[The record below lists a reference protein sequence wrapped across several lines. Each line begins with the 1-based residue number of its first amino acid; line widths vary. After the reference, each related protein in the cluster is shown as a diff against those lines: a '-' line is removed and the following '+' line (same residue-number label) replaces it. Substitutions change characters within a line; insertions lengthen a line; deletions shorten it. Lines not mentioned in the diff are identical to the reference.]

1 MLGPRC
7 RSALLGGV
15 LCLGTAVTAHA
26 QVFESVGVRAQGLGG
41 AFVAVADDATATWW
55 NPAGVAGGP
64 YAGAIVEGG
73 VVNAPATPSADE
85 PAWRTT
91 TRAVSVVLPSMGLS
105 LYRVRVSDTSGAV
118 GIAPAALAS
127 TLVSSYGLT
136 VGQSLGDHL
145 VVATTLKL
153 LRAGTRA
160 SVPASGANPLDAADA
175 LDVPLARSGD
185 LDVGA
190 MLRLGALRLG
200 GTMHHV
206 TEPTLQSGLEPPLT
220 LHRQARVGA
229 ALATRPRGL
238 GAGVLLSADADVLVT
253 PNPSGDVRHAAGG
266 AEAWLAGGRVGVRT
280 GASVNTVGDR
290 RPAFSTGGSVRVSSG
305 LRIDVARTMG
315 QDPSLAGWAAGLSVN
330 F

>member
-7 RSALLGGV
+7 WSALLGGV

-73 VVNAPATPSADE
+73 VLNAPATPSTDE
-85 PAWRTT
+85 PARRTT

-118 GIAPAALAS
+118 GIAPATLAS

-175 LDVPLARSGD
+175 LDLPLARSGD

-190 MLRLGALRLG
+190 LLRLGALRLEIG
-200 GTMHHV
+200 RAHV
-206 TEPTLQSGLEPPLT
+206 
-220 LHRQARVGA
+220 
-229 ALATRPRGL
+229 
-238 GAGVLLSADADVLVT
+238 
-253 PNPSGDVRHAAGG
+253 
-266 AEAWLAGGRVGVRT
+266 
-280 GASVNTVGDR
+280 
-290 RPAFSTGGSVRVSSG
+290 
-305 LRIDVARTMG
+305 
-315 QDPSLAGWAAGLSVN
+315 
-330 F
+330 